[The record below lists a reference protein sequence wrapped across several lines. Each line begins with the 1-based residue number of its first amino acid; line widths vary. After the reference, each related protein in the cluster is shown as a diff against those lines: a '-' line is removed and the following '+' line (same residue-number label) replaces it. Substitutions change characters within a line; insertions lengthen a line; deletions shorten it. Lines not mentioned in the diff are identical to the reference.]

1 MYVVTLEKLL
11 FDSFPPSCS
20 QSLLSLW
27 KTEQLELINGWYSVK
42 LNEEYIW
49 KMHIRF

>member
-11 FDSFPPSCS
+11 FDSFSSSCF

-27 KTEQLELINGWYSVK
+27 KIEQLKLINGWYSVK
-42 LNEEYIW
+42 LTEGYIW
-49 KMHIRF
+49 EMHIRF